1 LKNIYITI
9 AALATIL
16 ISCEQK
22 EKVIN
27 TTTVERDTI
36 VINEADSAATKAT
49 DSVDTRKAWEEYA
62 TPGLA
67 HKMMAEESG
76 TWTATMTFWEDE
88 KATPQTYAV
97 NAEARMVLSGHYQ
110 EVAYDGMMMGMPFQG
125 KSTLAY
131 NNKTGEYTSTW
142 IDNMATGMMVTK
154 GHYDEPVKAIKLSGI
169 VADPITGKDSK
180 VREVYTIVDANTR
193 KLESYDTKEGKKEFK
208 SMEIVLKRKK

>member
-1 LKNIYITI
+1 MKNIYITI
-9 AALATIL
+9 AALAIIL
-16 ISCEQK
+16 ISCEKK

-27 TTTVERDTI
+27 TTTVEHDTI
-36 VINEADSAATKAT
+36 VVNEADSTAEKAA
-49 DSVDTRKAWEEYA
+49 DSVDVRKAWEEYA

-67 HKMMAEESG
+67 HKMMADENG

-88 KATPQTYAV
+88 KATPEVYTSTAQ
-97 NAEARMVLSGHYQ
+97 ARMVLSGHYQ
-110 EVAYDGMMMGMPFQG
+110 EVTYEGTMMGMPFQG

-154 GHYDEPVKAIKLSGI
+154 GHYDEPVKAIKLSG
-169 VADPITGKDSK
+169 VMADPITGKDIK
-180 VREVYTIVDANTR
+180 VREVYTFVDPNTR
-193 KLESYDTKEGKKEFK
+193 KLETFDTKEGKKEFK